1 MTMRLQ
7 KHLAKLFTQT
17 KRTKEDV
24 YASPRAM
31 AKLLKEAERVKK
43 ILSANAETTAQV
55 EGLLDEE
62 DFRQTVTRAEF
73 EGLCGDLFDRVVEP
87 LEAAAQS
94 AGITLDIIDQVRL
107 LLAWLAVVVV
117 QNAVVMGK

>member
-94 AGITLDIIDQVRL
+94 AGITLDIIDQVRAL
-107 LLAWLAVVVV
+107 SRSGWEGSIDSNSVH
-117 QNAVVMGK
+117 